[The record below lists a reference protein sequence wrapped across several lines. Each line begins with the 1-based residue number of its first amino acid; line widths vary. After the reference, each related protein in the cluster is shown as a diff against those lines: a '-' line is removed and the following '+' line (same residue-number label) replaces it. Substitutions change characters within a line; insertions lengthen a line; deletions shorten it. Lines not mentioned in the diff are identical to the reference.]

1 MTLDFKKL
9 VLNNVKKEMKVQ
21 HFTSNCQIFKK
32 DELPVQVQ
40 QAVAQVK
47 GESFLEDGDYTLWF
61 SGPGLTK
68 EIVEKTVFKIMNK
81 ALGSS
86 ANDSSEADLTMI
98 DLKPGAN
105 DEVPD
110 GTVDDVASITEPEAD
125 DANAQAVGEL
135 VGTREPGANP
145 NDSDDDADEMD
156 DLDESVESPAEG
168 EKFVFVKI
176 TMK

>member
-32 DELPVQVQ
+32 DELPVSVQ
-40 QAVAQVK
+40 QAVAKAK

-68 EIVEKTVFKIMNK
+68 EIVDKTVFKIMNK

-98 DLKPGAN
+98 DLKPGAQAPAPE
-105 DEVPD
+105 DS
-110 GTVDDVASITEPEAD
+110 VDDVPSIAEPEAD
-125 DANAQAVGEL
+125 EANSQAVGEL
-135 VGTREPGANP
+135 VGTRQPEDGP
-145 NDSDDDADEMD
+145 NDLDDDADEAD
-156 DLDESVESPAEG
+156 DLDESVEAPVEG